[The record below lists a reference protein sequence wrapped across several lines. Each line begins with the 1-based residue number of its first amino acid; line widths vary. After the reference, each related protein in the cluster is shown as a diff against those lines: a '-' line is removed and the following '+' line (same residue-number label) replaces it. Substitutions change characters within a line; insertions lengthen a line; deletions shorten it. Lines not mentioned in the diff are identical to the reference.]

1 METSRKETIECNK
14 QFYQTLNS
22 NKRII
27 VHQGGSRSGK
37 TYAICQYLIYLL
49 TTRQKELVITIARKT
64 LPALKGSVYRDFLEI
79 ADKVGILQYSIINK
93 AEMTIRYKNHL
104 CEFISLDNEMKV
116 RGRKRTHCM
125 LNEANEF
132 FKEDF
137 DQLSL
142 RTTEKIILDFNPSDV
157 IHWIYSDICT
167 RDDCDTFITTFEDNA
182 FLDAEIKKEI
192 LRMKERD
199 SDMWRVYGLGERAT
213 FKEGQIFDK
222 WRWIDYKE
230 FIDKEDCELV
240 YGIDWGYSN
249 DPTSI
254 VEVRRKNDKLFVHE
268 LLYKKGLTNQ
278 DIYNEIKNLGLEEE
292 IFICDSA
299 EPKSLE
305 DLKRLGLYCKASIK
319 GAGSVLNGIQIIKE
333 HDVFASKQSKN
344 LLQEYQYYTWETNKD
359 SQTIN
364 KIKQNGMDH
373 LMDAFRYA
381 VTTGLA
387 RQTNL
392 IIV

>member
-14 QFYQTLNS
+14 QFNQTLNS

-49 TTRQKELVITIARKT
+49 TTRQKKLVITIARKT

-104 CEFISLDNEMKV
+104 VEFISLDNEMKV

-182 FLDAEIKKEI
+182 FLDIEIKKEI

-222 WRWIDYKE
+222 WKWIDYKE

>member
-1 METSRKETIECNK
+1 MEASRQETIECNK

-22 NKRII
+22 DKRII
-27 VHQGGSRSGK
+27 CHQGGSRSGK

-49 TTRQKELVITIARKT
+49 TTRQKKLVITIARKT

-79 ADKVGILQYSIINK
+79 ADKVGILQFSIINK
-93 AEMTIRYKNHL
+93 AEMTIKYKNHL
-104 CEFISLDNEMKV
+104 VEFISLDNEMKV

-182 FLDAEIKKEI
+182 FLDEEIKKEI

-222 WRWIDYKE
+222 WRCVDYKE
-230 FIDKEDCELV
+230 FIDKEDCEIV

-249 DPTSI
+249 DPTAI

-268 LLYKKGLTNQ
+268 LLYKKNLTNQ
-278 DIYNEIKNLGLEEE
+278 DIYNEIKNLDLVEE
-292 IFICDSA
+292 IFICDSS

-319 GAGSVLNGIQIIKE
+319 GAGSVMNGIQTIKE
-333 HDVFASKQSKN
+333 YDVYASKQSKN

-387 RQTNL
+387 RQSSL

>member
-49 TTRQKELVITIARKT
+49 TTRQKKLVITIARKT

-104 CEFISLDNEMKV
+104 VEFISLDNEMKV

-222 WRWIDYKE
+222 WKWIDYKE

>member
-49 TTRQKELVITIARKT
+49 TTRQKKLVITIARKT

-104 CEFISLDNEMKV
+104 VEFISLDNEMKV

-222 WRWIDYKE
+222 WKWIDYKE

-249 DPTSI
+249 YPTSI